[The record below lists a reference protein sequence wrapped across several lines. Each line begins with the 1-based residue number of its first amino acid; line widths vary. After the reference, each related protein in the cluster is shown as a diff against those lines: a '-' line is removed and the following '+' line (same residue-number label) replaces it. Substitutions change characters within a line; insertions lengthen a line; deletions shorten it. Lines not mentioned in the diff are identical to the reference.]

1 MFKRTHVSMAVA
13 VSLGSLYLGTVQ
25 AEETLDT
32 GNTSTLEKV
41 TVTAQKREET
51 VQEVPAPISV
61 LSGDKIRQAS
71 LNSANEITRYIPNA
85 SAGTTDGHGR
95 PRWWIRGLGTGD
107 QGANTVSPVGIYMD
121 DVYISNISATGFP
134 LFDLDRVEVLRG
146 PQGTLWGKNTTGGAI
161 NFISKKTDFQGRRLL
176 QAGRG
181 QLRQPRRRRCDR
193 RCAGRRQARRSG
205 VDPSPGQRRL

>member
-1 MFKRTHVSMAVA
+1 MFSRTTLSMAIA
-13 VSLGSLYLGTVQ
+13 LSLNSTYLIADDNVDPQ
-25 AEETLDT
+25 ASA
-32 GNTSTLEKV
+32 NPSATLEKV
-41 TVTAQKREET
+41 TVTAQKREES
-51 VQEVPAPISV
+51 VQEVPAPVSV

-85 SAGTTDGHGR
+85 SAGTVDGHGR

-161 NFISKKTDFQGRRLL
+161 NFISKKPSFKEDGYFKVDVGNYANRAVEGAYGDTLIEDKL
-176 QAGRG
+176 A
-181 QLRQPRRRRCDR
+181 
-193 RCAGRRQARRSG
+193 ARVSIS
-205 VDPSPGQRRL
+205 VSP